1 MSVFFGVISLV
12 IPSVDYPSNLVEG
25 LIEEMPMCALRERPA
40 FCATSGKVAKCSN
53 GVAGHALWKMHL
65 YNQVS
70 TGQ

>member
-1 MSVFFGVISLV
+1 MDF
-12 IPSVDYPSNLVEG
+12 PSNFVES

-40 FCATSGKVAKCSN
+40 FYATSEKVAKVQQPGCWSMHSGN
-53 GVAGHALWKMHL
+53 ALSL